1 MHLASVIKEQT
12 PRHPILSALQKIIA
26 SIIIDRDEIP
36 FIFLCAPS
44 GSGKTQLAFS
54 LDTKI
59 MYPQLYDSCFLTHSY
74 ASLITEDT
82 PNTQLIYKQFFD
94 FSEILKQCLMRDQV
108 ALKMQ
113 DQKAVQKTINIH
125 YRLWTAA
132 WILWCLKNYKKDWP
146 QFGACGG
153 VKLILSQSVPSS
165 EVAMFKNS
173 LQPHEVPCFFLD
185 EINSVSQ
192 EDIKFIRIVFQLC
205 RLPLILAGTDSS
217 VANFVTHVQTSL
229 PSHGR
234 SDNYVWCHLVYRMPP
249 LTEASV
255 QALVSFKNE
264 VMQGFP
270 AQFSQF
276 IECLCHGHPLFTRWA
291 LNFLHTQ
298 LASAQTQEFNPVRVL
313 DQLFQS
319 ILQSVITSKCN
330 IRDSEGCKAQIKLIV
345 EPALPD
351 KNQNLISHHFASI
364 KIAAKPEE
372 IPIAIV
378 ERVRQTQL
386 QIGNLPLSDLHC
398 SFPEIKDD
406 PLLFLSLPGCLQS
419 PSIFPLNKETVC
431 PTARQAIKSFSQSQL
446 NISNPAAMSFS
457 GDLLEYLTQLSLF
470 ASSRFFGISGAP
482 IDQFFGLFASH
493 MLPRMPKMPEK
504 FQSSTQFECVTPMK
518 LSTSLGRYCKSL
530 DNAMV
535 GFCAPCNCK
544 WPEFI
549 SSSPWIRTGYLC
561 RARNAEMIDS
571 RLESPNLI
579 ITTEEK
585 NYADPLDLSV
595 IKGILERVPSDSNLH
610 IVVCQHIQ
618 DCYFTRRA
626 FSEWIKESTKASV
639 IKSSGICCVCLQAE
653 DDSIFL
659 GNISGLPRLKEHGTA
674 ARLVIFFE
682 VGDISRVTL
691 TPKPKEKGK
700 LTISAIAS
708 NETEPEQSPTE
719 PYRKR
724 LKRGK

>member
-1 MHLASVIKEQT
+1 MH
-12 PRHPILSALQKIIA
+12 
-26 SIIIDRDEIP
+26 
-36 FIFLCAPS
+36 
-44 GSGKTQLAFS
+44 KTV
-54 LDTKI
+54 
-59 MYPQLYDSCFLTHSY
+59 HSDY
-74 ASLITEDT
+74 
-82 PNTQLIYKQFFD
+82 N
-94 FSEILKQCLMRDQV
+94 
-108 ALKMQ
+108 
-113 DQKAVQKTINIH
+113 
-125 YRLWTAA
+125 LWTAA
-132 WILWCLKNYKKDWP
+132 WILWCLKNYNKDWP

-153 VKLILSQSVPSS
+153 VKIVISQSVPSA
-165 EVAMFKNS
+165 EVTDFKNS
-173 LQPHEVPCFFLD
+173 LQPHEVPGFFLD
-185 EINSVSQ
+185 EISSVTQ
-192 EDIKFIRIVFQLC
+192 EEIKFIRLVWRLC
-205 RLPLILAGTDSS
+205 CLPLILAGTDSS
-217 VANFVTHVQTSL
+217 VANFVTHVQTSS
-229 PSHGR
+229 PSR
-234 SDNYVWCHLVYRMPP
+234 DRDDSYVWCHLVYRMPP

-255 QALVSFKNE
+255 QALVPYKTD
-264 VMQGFP
+264 VIKGFP

-276 IECLCHGHPLFTRWA
+276 IECLCHGRPLFTRWA
-291 LNFLHTQ
+291 LKFLHDQ

-313 DQLFQS
+313 DQLFQW
-319 ILQSVITSKCN
+319 IIHSVIASKSKF
-330 IRDSEGCKAQIKLIV
+330 RDPEGRKAQIKLIV

-364 KIAAKPEE
+364 KISETPEE
-372 IPIAIV
+372 IPIATV
-378 ERVRQTQL
+378 ERVWQTQL
-386 QIGNLPLSDLHC
+386 QIGNLSLSDLHY

-419 PSIFPLNKETVC
+419 PSLFPLNHETVC
-431 PTARQAIKSFSQSQL
+431 PTARQAIKPFSKSQL

-493 MLPRMPKMPEK
+493 MLPRMPKTPEK
-504 FQSSTQFECVTPMK
+504 FKSQMEFECVPPMK

-549 SSSPWIRTGYLC
+549 SSSPWIRTGYLR

-585 NYADPLDLSV
+585 NYVDPIDLDLSV

-610 IVVCQHIQ
+610 IVVCHHIQ
-618 DCYFTRRA
+618 DCYFTKRA

-639 IKSSGICCVCLQAE
+639 IESSGICRVCLRAE

-659 GNISGLPRLKEHGTA
+659 ENISGLPKLKENGTA

-691 TPKPKEKGK
+691 TPKPKEKRQP
-700 LTISAIAS
+700 TISAIAS
-708 NETEPEQSPTE
+708 NETEPTE
-719 PYRKR
+719 PDRKR

>member
-1 MHLASVIKEQT
+1 MH
-12 PRHPILSALQKIIA
+12 
-26 SIIIDRDEIP
+26 
-36 FIFLCAPS
+36 
-44 GSGKTQLAFS
+44 KTVTFN
-54 LDTKI
+54 
-59 MYPQLYDSCFLTHSY
+59 YC
-74 ASLITEDT
+74 
-82 PNTQLIYKQFFD
+82 
-94 FSEILKQCLMRDQV
+94 
-108 ALKMQ
+108 
-113 DQKAVQKTINIH
+113 
-125 YRLWTAA
+125 LWTAA
-132 WILWCLKNYKKDWP
+132 WILWCLKNYNKDWP

-153 VKLILSQSVPSS
+153 VNIIISHSVPCS
-165 EVAMFKNS
+165 EVTDFKNS

-185 EINSVSQ
+185 EISSVTQ
-192 EDIKFIRIVFQLC
+192 EEIEFIRIVFRLC

-217 VANFVTHVQTSL
+217 VANFVTHVQTSS
-229 PSHGR
+229 PSR
-234 SDNYVWCHLVYRMPP
+234 DRDDSYVWCHLVYRMPP

-255 QALVSFKNE
+255 QALVPYKTD
-264 VMQGFP
+264 VIKGFP

-276 IECLCHGHPLFTRWA
+276 IECLCHGRPLFTRWA
-291 LNFLHTQ
+291 LKFLHDQ

-313 DQLFQS
+313 DQLFQW
-319 ILQSVITSKCN
+319 IIHSVIASKSKF
-330 IRDSEGCKAQIKLIV
+330 RDPEGRKAQIKLIV

-364 KIAAKPEE
+364 KISETPEE
-372 IPIAIV
+372 IPIATV
-378 ERVRQTQL
+378 ERVWQSQL
-386 QIGNLPLSDLHC
+386 QIGNLSLSDLHY

-419 PSIFPLNKETVC
+419 PSLFPLNHETVC
-431 PTARQAIKSFSQSQL
+431 PTARQAIFKPFSKSQL

-493 MLPRMPKMPEK
+493 MLPRIPKTPEK
-504 FQSSTQFECVTPMK
+504 SRSSMKFECVSPMK

-549 SSSPWIRTGYLC
+549 SSSPWIRTGYLR
-561 RARNAEMIDS
+561 RARNAEMIIDS

-585 NYADPLDLSV
+585 NCVDPLDLDLSV

-618 DCYFTRRA
+618 DCYFTKRA

-639 IKSSGICCVCLQAE
+639 IESSGICRVCLRAE

-659 GNISGLPRLKEHGTA
+659 ENISGLPKLKENGTA

-691 TPKPKEKGK
+691 TPKPKEKRQP
-700 LTISAIAS
+700 TISAIAS

-719 PYRKR
+719 PDRKR